1 MVCLQLEREL
11 TGSVLDIGGGGEG
24 IIGRL
29 YGKNV
34 TAIDIRQ
41 EELDEAPE
49 GPTKLC
55 MDACHLEFPEE
66 SFDNATAFFSLM
78 YFSKE
83 DQKRAIFEAARVLRP
98 GGTLQIWDAKIAAA
112 DPFLIDL
119 QIDLCNEHVC
129 TSYGVYKENAKQNA
143 NDIAERCQQAG
154 FRLVR
159 KEEREEWFF
168 LHCTKG

>member
-49 GPTKLC
+49 GPT
-55 MDACHLEFPEE
+55 
-66 SFDNATAFFSLM
+66 
-78 YFSKE
+78 
-83 DQKRAIFEAARVLRP
+83 
-98 GGTLQIWDAKIAAA
+98 
-112 DPFLIDL
+112 
-119 QIDLCNEHVC
+119 
-129 TSYGVYKENAKQNA
+129 
-143 NDIAERCQQAG
+143 
-154 FRLVR
+154 
-159 KEEREEWFF
+159 
-168 LHCTKG
+168 